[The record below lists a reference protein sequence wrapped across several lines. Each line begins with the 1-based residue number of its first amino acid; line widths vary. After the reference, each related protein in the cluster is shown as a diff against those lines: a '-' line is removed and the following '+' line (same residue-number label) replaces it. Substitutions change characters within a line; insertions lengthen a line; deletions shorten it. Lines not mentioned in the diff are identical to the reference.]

1 VPPTP
6 RTGAAEAISRGA
18 FIVSKLR
25 QSVVLKSCAMLAF
38 LEYGALAMWA
48 IFRTS
53 EPPGAPPQLGA
64 WFGFAC
70 MLAILSL
77 ASWSFLFLWYP
88 ALQMMQE
95 SERDEDGGVRMSR
108 VLELFAIGCV
118 AAVHGMLA
126 WILLLRP

>member
-1 VPPTP
+1 MPPTP
-6 RTGAAEAISRGA
+6 RTGAAATISRGA
-18 FIVSKLR
+18 FILSKLR

-53 EPPGAPPQLGA
+53 DAPDAPRLGA

-95 SERDEDGGVRMSR
+95 HESDEGSGVRMSR
-108 VLELFAIGCV
+108 VLEVFAIGCV
-118 AAVHGMLA
+118 TAVHAMLA
-126 WILLLRP
+126 WILLSAV